1 MKYKIKTEE
10 NGMRWRD
17 ILKSIWY
24 FVEEDKTRLIFYSII
39 LLVVLSYSLVPA
51 YVVGKI
57 VDFFNNYSQGDS
69 LKPFYQY
76 IIFLGISYLVVSLIR
91 LYSKQVVAVIGQKC
105 RARARISGF
114 ERLTEFSLE
123 WHNKENSGNKIQRIF
138 TGSDSIKQL
147 MTTLGDKMLGM
158 FVNSLGALII
168 FIFVDI
174 KLFILVSIYFIIYIF
189 VEFVFSKKLFLLSNE
204 FNKFNQS
211 AGGVYV
217 ESANN
222 MLSIKALGGE
232 NGVNMRV
239 ANNEEKSRDISIQ
252 REKAFYTKWFFFQF
266 VNGLTLVVFLL
277 ILGNGVM
284 DKSITIGMILVFFT
298 YYIKLRDVLGD
309 MSDLHTTLL
318 DIRSGIGQMMP
329 IFKET
334 EFIKTGNERF
344 PKDWKKIEIKNAF
357 MEYDSGQTG
366 IMDFNLILER
376 NSKVGIAGSS
386 GSGKSTLAKIILGLY
401 AFKSGEF
408 KIGEKDYYSILH
420 NETLSNITVVLQ
432 ETELFNLSLRE
443 NITMMRNL
451 DINLLN
457 KAVEI
462 SQLIEVINKLP
473 NGLDSLIGE
482 KGYMLS
488 GGERQR
494 LGIARAIYKNASI
507 VILDEATS
515 SLDSETESRVM
526 EKLLGEYG
534 KEKTFLIIAHRLGT
548 LKYTDRISVMKDG
561 GVVENGSYEKLMGD
575 SNSLF
580 YRMNQ
585 DQKFIAEKNI

>member
-1 MKYKIKTEE
+1 MVHNQKTEE
-10 NGMRWRD
+10 QNMSWFK
-17 ILKSIWY
+17 IIKSIWY
-24 FVEEDKTRLIFYSII
+24 FAEDDKSKLVFYSSI
-39 LLVVLSYSLVPA
+39 LLIVLSYSLVPA
-51 YVVGKI
+51 YIVGKI
-57 VDFFNNYSQGDS
+57 VDFFNGYSQGDS
-69 LKPFYQY
+69 LKPFYHY
-76 IIFLGISYLVVSLIR
+76 IIFLGVSYLLVSLVR

-123 WHNKENSGNKIQRIF
+123 WHNKENSGNKIQRVF

-147 MTTLGDKMLGM
+147 MVTLGDRMMGM
-158 FVNSLGALII
+158 FVNSIGALIV

-174 KLFILVSIYFIIYIF
+174 KLFILVSIYFVIYIF
-189 VEFVFSKKLFLLSNE
+189 VEFVFSKKLFVLSNE
-204 FNKFNQS
+204 FNKLNQS

-232 NGVNMRV
+232 SGVNMRV
-239 ANNEEKSRDISIQ
+239 AGNEERSRDISIQ

-266 VNGLTLVVFLL
+266 VNGVTLVVFLL
-277 ILGNGVM
+277 IVGNGVIE
-284 DKSITIGMILVFFT
+284 KSITIGMILVFFT

-334 EFIKTGNERF
+334 EFIKTGNEKF
-344 PKDWKKIEIKNAF
+344 TKDWDKIEIKNAS
-357 MEYDSGQTG
+357 MEYGSGQAG
-366 IMDFNLILER
+366 LRDFNLTLKR

-401 AFKSGEF
+401 GIKSGEF
-408 KIGEKDYYSILH
+408 KIGDKDYYSISH

-451 DINLLN
+451 DLDLLN
-457 KAVEI
+457 QAVEI
-462 SQLIEVINKLP
+462 SQLGEVINKLP

-494 LGIARAIYKNASI
+494 LGIARAIYKNAPI
-507 VILDEATS
+507 IILDEATS
-515 SLDSETESRVM
+515 SLDSETEGRVM

-534 KEKTFLIIAHRLGT
+534 REKTFLIIAHRLGT
-548 LKYTDRISVMKDG
+548 LRYTDSISVMENGK
-561 GVVENGSYEKLMGD
+561 VVENGNYEKLMNDPD
-575 SNSLF
+575 SF
-580 YRMNQ
+580 FHKMNQ
-585 DQKFIAEKNI
+585 EQKHFN

>member
-1 MKYKIKTEE
+1 MVHNLKTDEQ
-10 NGMRWRD
+10 NMSWGK
-17 ILKSIWY
+17 ILKSLWY
-24 FVEEDKTRLIFYSII
+24 FVEEDKTKLVFYSTI
-39 LLVVLSYSLVPA
+39 LLIVLSYSLVPA

-69 LKPFYQY
+69 LKLFYQY
-76 IIFLGISYLVVSLIR
+76 IIFLGVSYLVVSLIR

-105 RARARISGF
+105 RAQARISGF

-147 MTTLGDKMLGM
+147 MVLLGDKMLGM
-158 FVNSLGALII
+158 FVNSVGALII

-174 KLFILVSIYFIIYIF
+174 KLFILVSVYFVIYIF

-204 FNKFNQS
+204 FNKLNQS

-222 MLSIKALGGE
+222 MFSIKALGGE
-232 NGVNMRV
+232 NGVNKRV
-239 ANNEEKSRDISIQ
+239 ASNEEKSRDISIK

-266 VNGLTLVVFLL
+266 VNGLTLVGFLL

-334 EFIKTGNERF
+334 EFIKTGNEKF
-344 PKDWKKIEIKNAF
+344 PKDWNKIEIKNAS
-357 MEYDSGQTG
+357 MEYGSGQAG
-366 IMDFNLILER
+366 LKDFILILER

-401 AFKSGEF
+401 AIKSGEF
-408 KIGEKDYYSILH
+408 KIGEKDYYSISH
-420 NETLSNITVVLQ
+420 NETLSKITVVLQ

-451 DINLLN
+451 DVDLLN
-457 KAVEI
+457 QAVEI
-462 SQLIEVINKLP
+462 SQLKEVINKLP

-494 LGIARAIYKNASI
+494 LGIARAIYKNAPI

-515 SLDSETESRVM
+515 SLDSETEGRVM
-526 EKLLGEYG
+526 EKLLGKYG

-548 LKYTDRISVMKDG
+548 LRYTNNISVMENGK
-561 GVVENGSYEKLMGD
+561 VVENGSYEKLMDDPD
-575 SNSLF
+575 SF
-580 YRMNQ
+580 FHKMNQ
-585 DQKFIAEKNI
+585 EQKFSMREN

>member
-1 MKYKIKTEE
+1 MAFYKTKNDEQ
-10 NGMRWRD
+10 NMSWGK
-17 ILKSIWY
+17 ILKSLWY
-24 FVEEDKTRLIFYSII
+24 FVEKDKIKLVIFSTI
-39 LLVVLSYSLVPA
+39 LFIVLSYSLVPA

-76 IIFLGISYLVVSLIR
+76 IIFLGVSYLVVSLIR

-105 RARARISGF
+105 RVRARILGF

-147 MTTLGDKMLGM
+147 MVLLGDRMFGM
-158 FVNSLGALII
+158 FVNSIGALII

-174 KLFILVSIYFIIYIF
+174 KLFILVSIYFTIYII
-189 VEFVFSKKLFLLSNE
+189 VEFVFSRKLFLLSNE
-204 FNKFNQS
+204 FNKLNQS

-222 MLSIKALGGE
+222 MFSIKALGGE
-232 NGVNMRV
+232 SGVNMRV
-239 ANNEEKSRDISIQ
+239 ASNEEKSRDISIQ

-266 VNGLTLVVFLL
+266 VNGLTLVAFLL

-284 DKSITIGMILVFFT
+284 NKSITIGMILVFFT

-329 IFKET
+329 IFEQT
-334 EFIKTGNERF
+334 EFIKKGNERF
-344 PKDWKKIEIKNAF
+344 PQGWDKIEIKNAS
-357 MEYDSGQTG
+357 MEYGSGQAG
-366 IMDFNLILER
+366 IKDFNLVLNR

-401 AFKSGEF
+401 AIKSGTF
-408 KIGEKDYYSILH
+408 KIGGEDYYSISH
-420 NETLSNITVVLQ
+420 NETLGNVTVVLQ

-451 DINLLN
+451 DVGLLN
-457 KAVEI
+457 QAVEI
-462 SQLIEVINKLP
+462 SQLKEVIDKLP

-494 LGIARAIYKNASI
+494 LGIARAIYKDAPI

-515 SLDSETESRVM
+515 SLDSETEGRVM

-548 LKYTDRISVMKDG
+548 LRYTNTISVMESGK
-561 GVVENGSYEKLMGD
+561 VVENGSYEKLMND
-575 SNSLF
+575 KNSF
-580 YRMNQ
+580 FHKMNQ
-585 DQKFIAEKNI
+585 EQKYFN